1 MPNIL
6 ALFGLIIILII
17 ICAFFIAMQTNFQD
31 EENEFDEDELLE
43 AEFLLYLD
51 EEDEDEHT

>member
-6 ALFGLIIILII
+6 TLFGLIIILII
-17 ICAFFIAMQTNFQD
+17 VCAFFIAMQTNFPD
-31 EENEFDEDELLE
+31 EENEFCEDELLE

-51 EEDEDEHT
+51 EEDECA